1 MANSLFCIIAISCS
15 TSVMLHYVT
24 SIRELSKPLQV
35 RESIT
40 DNKMQSY
47 DKPERFMGWKGI
59 KN

>member
-15 TSVMLHYVT
+15 TSVMLHYIT
-24 SIRELSKPLQV
+24 PIREMSKPLQL

-40 DNKMQSY
+40 YNKMQSC
-47 DKPERFMGWKGI
+47 DKPERFTGWKGI